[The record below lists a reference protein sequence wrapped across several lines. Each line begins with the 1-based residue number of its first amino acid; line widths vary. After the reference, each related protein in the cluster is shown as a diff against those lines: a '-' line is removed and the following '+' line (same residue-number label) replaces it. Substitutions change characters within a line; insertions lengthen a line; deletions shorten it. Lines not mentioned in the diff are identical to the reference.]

1 MAIPFTQYVRPHG
14 RQRPVSIEMPAYVEE
29 IAFNFIEGGG
39 WYEAE
44 VLPDGQI
51 SLTACAV
58 VNDEPDDVECIITA
72 NGPGM
77 RDAVER
83 LVRASI
89 KHAGEA
95 A

>member
-1 MAIPFTQYVRPHG
+1 
-14 RQRPVSIEMPAYVEE
+14 MPAYVE
-29 IAFNFIEGGG
+29 ALAHKFIEGGG

-44 VLPDGQI
+44 VLPDGQV

-58 VNDEPDDVECIITA
+58 VDDEPDDVGCVIAT

-83 LVRASI
+83 LVRASV
-89 KHAGEA
+89 KHIEA
-95 A
+95 TP